1 MKISIVIPAFN
12 EESSLPFLK
21 GRLTTTLAG
30 LPMEREIIVVNDGST
45 DRTGE
50 IVKDWIEQDASVILI
65 ELSRNFGHQQA
76 ITAGLHESTGDCVVI
91 LDADLQDPPEEIH
104 AMVQKWNEGC
114 KVVFAERTGRMEP
127 IHRRL
132 LFAAF
137 YKFFLLLSDLP
148 VIIQSGVFSLM
159 DRAVVNHLLNM
170 KERNRFI
177 PGMQG
182 WLGFKTATI
191 YYQRQDRLTGR
202 PKQSLKRLTA
212 YALDAVF
219 SFSYKPLRLSFLAG
233 IMTTAFFFAYGTVLV
248 VMRLLNINV
257 VRGFT
262 TPTVAIFF
270 IGGLM
275 LISNGITGE
284 YVARIYDEVKN
295 RPLFI
300 LSRKV
305 YRNREGKLIEQEPPA
320 L

>member
-1 MKISIVIPAFN
+1 VKLTLVIPAFN
-12 EESSLPFLK
+12 EENSIPPLK
-21 GRLTTTLAG
+21 DRLKKTLADIP
-30 LPMEREIIVVNDGST
+30 LEHEVIIVNDGST

-50 IVKDWIEQDASVILI
+50 LVREWISQDPGVILI

-91 LDADLQDPPEEIH
+91 LDADLQDPPEEIPGMI
-104 AMVQKWNEGC
+104 ARWKEGC
-114 KVVFAERTGRMEP
+114 KVVFAERTSRKEGFFRRM
-127 IHRRL
+127 

-148 VIIQSGVFSLM
+148 VVIQSGVFSLM
-159 DRAVVNHLLNM
+159 DRTVVNHLLNM
-170 KERNRFI
+170 REKNRFI

-182 WLGFKTATI
+182 WIGFKTGTV
-191 YYQRQDRLTGR
+191 YYERQGR
-202 PKQSLKRLTA
+202 SSGAPRQSLRKLIA

-219 SFSYKPLRLSFLAG
+219 SFSYKPLRLSFLIG
-233 IMTTAFFFAYGTVLV
+233 LITTAFFFVYGAILIA
-248 VMRLLNINV
+248 MRLLNINV

-295 RPLFI
+295 RPLYI

-305 YRNREGKLIEQEPPA
+305 CRNRDGKLIEQESQT

>member
-1 MKISIVIPAFN
+1 
-12 EESSLPFLK
+12 
-21 GRLTTTLAG
+21 
-30 LPMEREIIVVNDGST
+30 
-45 DRTGE
+45 
-50 IVKDWIEQDASVILI
+50 
-65 ELSRNFGHQQA
+65 
-76 ITAGLHESTGDCVVI
+76 
-91 LDADLQDPPEEIH
+91 
-104 AMVQKWNEGC
+104 
-114 KVVFAERTGRMEP
+114 
-127 IHRRL
+127 
-132 LFAAF
+132 
-137 YKFFLLLSDLP
+137 
-148 VIIQSGVFSLM
+148 
-159 DRAVVNHLLNM
+159 
-170 KERNRFI
+170 
-177 PGMQG
+177 
-182 WLGFKTATI
+182 
-191 YYQRQDRLTGR
+191 
-202 PKQSLKRLTA
+202 KQSLKRLTA